1 MSKKKLKVILCG
13 YQWSGCKALK
23 KINARKDI
31 SDIFVYTHKSEYY
44 YSDLAEYCND
54 LAIKFTY
61 KKISLNNLPFKPD
74 IICSVSYSFI
84 IPNNVLKLVDNRAFN
99 IHPSL
104 LPSYKGC
111 SSVTWALVN
120 GEKKY
125 GFSYHLISKK
135 IDSGK
140 IIYQKALDLEKF
152 DLQYTAYYRVMF
164 ESLKPFNKIFNSI
177 VKRKFNIISSKTK
190 ASYYKRGAP
199 FNGIID
205 EKWSVDFIKKFI
217 KSMIFP
223 PKKNAIFKRSEVNNF
238 ASYLKLKNER
248 KN

>member
-1 MSKKKLKVILCG
+1 
-13 YQWSGCKALK
+13 
-23 KINARKDI
+23 
-31 SDIFVYTHKSEYY
+31 
-44 YSDLAEYCND
+44 
-54 LAIKFTY
+54 
-61 KKISLNNLPFKPD
+61 
-74 IICSVSYSFI
+74 
-84 IPNNVLKLVDNRAFN
+84 
-99 IHPSL
+99 
-104 LPSYKGC
+104 
-111 SSVTWALVN
+111 
-120 GEKKY
+120 
-125 GFSYHLISKK
+125 
-135 IDSGK
+135 
-140 IIYQKALDLEKF
+140 
-152 DLQYTAYYRVMF
+152 MF